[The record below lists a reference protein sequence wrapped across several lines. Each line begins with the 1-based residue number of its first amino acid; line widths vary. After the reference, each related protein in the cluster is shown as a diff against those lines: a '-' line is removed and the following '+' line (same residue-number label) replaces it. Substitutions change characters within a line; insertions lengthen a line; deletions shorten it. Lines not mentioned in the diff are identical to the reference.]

1 MESLGKY
8 RENIINGPIGKTLLW
23 LGLPLMLVQ
32 LVNISY
38 NLVDSFW
45 LSRYSEI
52 ALAVPRQVW
61 PTFMF
66 LNAII
71 HGLMTANLA
80 IISQLIGGKR
90 YEEAHKTVSQFVT
103 VSLSLNVA
111 LAVVYFN
118 LRPFVFRYIVQ
129 TPPALY
135 EDVLGY
141 SGVIAIDIVF
151 SALTLTYSTILQS
164 IGDTRTPAYVNLIA
178 AVSNFILDPPFI
190 IGLRINGTYVIP
202 PMGAVGAATAT
213 VLARMAGLV
222 ALMVFLNKKY
232 PYLTPRVT
240 RRLEKE
246 WVFTSFKIG
255 APVTLMMSS
264 NSLAFMFQN
273 ALINQYGEYAATAAA
288 IGFLLMDLAD
298 AFLWGFTSSVA
309 VMIGQALGAGLLE
322 RAKKIARLSSLYI
335 AISTGMASIIVYLF
349 RGFFINI
356 FTSNPLVY
364 GETEKFVSLFLPS
377 LPFFTLFFIGMSVGR
392 GSGKTL
398 VPTIIGVIRLWGI
411 RLALGYFLSNQLG
424 WTTIGIWVAM
434 ALSNYFSGVTM
445 YAWVH
450 QGAWAVPLFKPQGKI
465 GVYGVS
471 NRSLNK

>member
-222 ALMVFLNKKY
+222 ALMVFLNKNI
-232 PYLTPRVT
+232 LT
-240 RRLEKE
+240 
-246 WVFTSFKIG
+246 
-255 APVTLMMSS
+255 
-264 NSLAFMFQN
+264 
-273 ALINQYGEYAATAAA
+273 
-288 IGFLLMDLAD
+288 
-298 AFLWGFTSSVA
+298 
-309 VMIGQALGAGLLE
+309 
-322 RAKKIARLSSLYI
+322 
-335 AISTGMASIIVYLF
+335 
-349 RGFFINI
+349 
-356 FTSNPLVY
+356 
-364 GETEKFVSLFLPS
+364 
-377 LPFFTLFFIGMSVGR
+377 
-392 GSGKTL
+392 
-398 VPTIIGVIRLWGI
+398 
-411 RLALGYFLSNQLG
+411 
-424 WTTIGIWVAM
+424 
-434 ALSNYFSGVTM
+434 
-445 YAWVH
+445 
-450 QGAWAVPLFKPQGKI
+450 
-465 GVYGVS
+465 
-471 NRSLNK
+471 

>member
-1 MESLGKY
+1 MESLGKF
-8 RENIINGPIGKTLLW
+8 RDNILNGPIGRTLLW

-66 LNAII
+66 LNAVI

-80 IISQLIGGKR
+80 IISQLVGGRR

-103 VSLSLNVA
+103 VSLSLNAV
-111 LAVVYFN
+111 LAIAYFY
-118 LRPFVFRYIVQ
+118 LRPFIFRYIVQ

-135 EDVLGY
+135 DDVLGY
-141 SGVIAIDIVF
+141 SGIIAIDIVF

-164 IGDTRTPAYVNLIA
+164 IGDTRTPAYVNLVAAIA
-178 AVSNFILDPPFI
+178 NFILDPPFI
-190 IGLRINGTYVIP
+190 IGLRISGAYIIP
-202 PMGAVGAATAT
+202 PMGAVGAAMAT
-213 VLARMAGLV
+213 VLARFSGLV

-232 PYLTPRVT
+232 PYLTPKLT

-246 WVFTSFKIG
+246 WVLMSFKIG
-255 APVTLMMSS
+255 VPVTLMMAS

-309 VMIGQALGAGLLE
+309 VMIGQALGANLIE
-322 RAKKIARLSSLYI
+322 RARKIARLASLYI
-335 AISTGMASIIVYLF
+335 AVSTGIASMIVFIF

-356 FTSNPLVY
+356 FTSNAAVY
-364 GETEKFVSLFLPS
+364 AEAERFVSLFLPS

-392 GSGKTL
+392 GSGKTFT
-398 VPTIIGVIRLWGI
+398 PTVVGVVRLWGV

-424 WTTIGIWVAM
+424 WGTVGIWLAM
-434 ALSNYFSGVTM
+434 ALSNYFSGLAM
-445 YAWVH
+445 YGWVH
-450 QGAWAVPLFKPQGKI
+450 RGSWAVPLFRHQEKIMLHGMGNKPL
-465 GVYGVS
+465 
-471 NRSLNK
+471 NR

>member
-8 RENIINGPIGKTLLW
+8 RENILNGPVGKTLLW

-66 LNAII
+66 LNAVIN
-71 HGLMTANLA
+71 GLMTANLA
-80 IISQLIGGKR
+80 IISQLVGGKR
-90 YEEAHKTVSQFVT
+90 YEGARETVSQFVT
-103 VSLSLNVA
+103 VSLSLNA
-111 LAVVYFN
+111 LLAVTYFY
-118 LRPFVFRYIVQ
+118 LRPFIFKYIVQ

-141 SGVIAIDIVF
+141 SGIIAIDIVF

-164 IGDTRTPAYVNLIA
+164 IGDTRTPAYVNLFA
-178 AVSNFILDPPFI
+178 ALSNFILDPPFI
-190 IGLRINGTYVIP
+190 VGLNVNGVYVIP
-202 PMGAVGAATAT
+202 PMGAVGAAIAT
-213 VLARMAGLV
+213 VLARLAGLV
-222 ALMVFLNKKY
+222 TMMVFLSKRY
-232 PYLTPRVT
+232 PYLAPRLT
-240 RRLEKE
+240 KRLEKE
-246 WVFTSFKIG
+246 WVLMSFKIG

-309 VMIGQALGAGLLE
+309 VMIGQALGAGLVE
-322 RAKKIARLSSLYI
+322 RAKKIARLSSVYI
-335 AISTGMASIIVYLF
+335 AVSTTMASIIVFLF

-364 GETEKFVSLFLPS
+364 SETERFVSLFLPS

-398 VPTIIGVIRLWGI
+398 TPTLIGVIRLWGI

-424 WTTIGIWVAM
+424 WATMGIWVAM
-434 ALSNYFSGVTM
+434 ALSNYFSGITM

-450 QGAWAVPLFKPQGKI
+450 YGTWAVPLFKPEGKI
-465 GVYGVS
+465 TLYGAA
-471 NRSLNK
+471 NRALNK